1 MEPLPQP
8 VSPTTTNIAKVKTN
22 LTNIQRFNDL
32 LYTYTITKTAN
43 AFLLLAKNDNN
54 DPGML
59 IGINLLCG
67 ALIGVGGEFG
77 IIGCVLANY
86 YCGLISE
93 YSVTQPPSLLEQF
106 STYTNRIQATSLQAD
121 HTMAID
127 YTNPTENWNT
137 VKSGTFNSPWG
148 EKTLGCS
155 LGQVAAI
162 DFPPETDPLFEQMMA
177 KAIFGFEQSIWWNL
191 LNTNFQING
200 WNSGFMLPTIIQAAN
215 VPNGD
220 AGMNKYSDNYMQEN
234 PAHWSYWDYS
244 PSTDKKGRDTSVYF
258 IYDYSLGSEPANRN
272 KDQPISNAAANYLF
286 IDTIPNTIVNPNGLF
301 NRLFVFNDFGLN
313 KVEQTV

>member
-1 MEPLPQP
+1 MEPLPEP
-8 VSPTTTNIAKVKTN
+8 VEPTVTNIAKVKTN
-22 LTNIQRFNDL
+22 LTNMQRFNDL

-43 AFLLLAKNDNN
+43 AFLLLNKNDDN

-67 ALIGVGGEFG
+67 AIIGVGGEFG

-93 YSVTQPPSLLEQF
+93 YSVTKPPSLLSQF
-106 STYTNRIQATSLQAD
+106 TSYTNRIQATSLEAD

-127 YTNPTENWNT
+127 YSNPTGNWNT
-137 VKSGTFNSPWG
+137 VKSGTFNTPWG

-162 DFPPETDPLFEQMMA
+162 NFPPETDPQFEQMMA
-177 KAIFGFEQSIWWNL
+177 KAIYGFEQSIWWNL
-191 LNTNFQING
+191 INRNFQING
-200 WNSGFMLPTIIQAAN
+200 WNSGFMLPPIVQASD
-215 VPNGD
+215 VKNGD
-220 AGMNKYSDNYMQEN
+220 AGMDSYCNNYMQGN
-234 PAHWSYWDYS
+234 PAHWTYWGYDHQ
-244 PSTDKKGRDTSVYF
+244 TDKKGRDTSVY
-258 IYDYSLGSEPANRN
+258 IIMDYSLGSEPGNRN
-272 KDQPISNAAANYLF
+272 KDQPISNDAANYLF
-286 IDTIPNTIVNPNGLF
+286 IDTIPNTIINPNGLF
-301 NRLFVFNDFGLN
+301 NRLFVFNDFGLK